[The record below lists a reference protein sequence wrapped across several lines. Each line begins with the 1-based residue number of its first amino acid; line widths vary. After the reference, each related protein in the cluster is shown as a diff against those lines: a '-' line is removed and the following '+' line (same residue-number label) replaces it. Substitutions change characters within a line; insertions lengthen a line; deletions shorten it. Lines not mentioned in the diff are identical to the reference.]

1 MKVITKI
8 FALSLILS
16 FACSYKDIG
25 SESKPK
31 KKSKVIFF
39 GDSITRRG
47 TVGDGYI
54 NQLDSICKSENKSD
68 EYQFIGSGIGGNTIG
83 DLLNRVDSSV
93 IQDSPDV
100 VVIFVGVNDMG
111 HPPNLSVTER
121 LNQFEDNYNKLIA
134 VIRSKLPEVS
144 IIMCNIASLN
154 EASVNWNDTAYNG
167 VNIFNKK
174 IKEIASS
181 QHVPLCDIRQAFVSY
196 YIKNKSPGRMKSGT
210 LTIDGVH
217 PSIIGNRLIANTL
230 WKYLKSV
237 NTRT

>member
-1 MKVITKI
+1 MKIITRI
-8 FALSLILS
+8 FVLALILS
-16 FACSYKDIG
+16 LSCSYKDIG
-25 SESKPK
+25 SVSKPK

-47 TVGDGYI
+47 TEGGGYI

-68 EYQFIGSGIGGNTIG
+68 EYQFIGSGVGGNTVG
-83 DLLNRVDSSV
+83 DLLKRVDSSV

-100 VVIFVGVNDMG
+100 VVIFIGVNDIG

-121 LNQFEDNYNKLIA
+121 LDQFGDTYCKLIS
-134 VIRSKLPEVS
+134 VIRSKLTNVS
-144 IIMCNIASLN
+144 IIMCNIASMN
-154 EASVNWNDTAYNG
+154 EAANNWNDTAYNG

-174 IKEIASS
+174 IKEIASL

-196 YIKNKSPGRMKSGT
+196 YIKNESPGRLKSGI

-217 PSIIGNRLIANTL
+217 PDIIGNRLIANAL
-230 WKYLKSV
+230 WKFLKNS
-237 NTRT
+237 NTGT